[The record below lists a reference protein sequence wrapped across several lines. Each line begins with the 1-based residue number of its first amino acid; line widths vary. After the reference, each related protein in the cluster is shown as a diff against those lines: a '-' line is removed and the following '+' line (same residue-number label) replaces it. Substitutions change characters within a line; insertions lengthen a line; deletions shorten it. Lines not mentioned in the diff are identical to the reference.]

1 MKTLFS
7 TITLFAFATLALA
20 QETIPASGY
29 AVAKAFSVTRPLRE
43 MKGVP
48 DAEINST
55 ETYKESKDRKH
66 RKAQHFEFTGENG
79 SPFSNDESSIQRE
92 MGAQKGTQLR
102 VNIAGQSAGGSRP
115 FDPSGAVGPNHYV
128 QMINATTFRVYN
140 KSTGSPMGSA
150 QSLGALWNPDT
161 QNNGD
166 PIVLYDKAA
175 DRWFLAQFGSFFNN
189 EIYIAIS
196 TTGDPLGSY
205 YTYTFESPAFPDYL
219 KFSVWQDGYYM
230 TANTSTQRVF
240 AFERD
245 AMLAG
250 TPGARSVY
258 TSFNP
263 PDGGGFFVPLT
274 GCAADG
280 TLPPAGTP
288 CPIFSYSDNGWG
300 GGNQDRVN
308 IYKMTVNWTPTT
320 PTATIT
326 TANNVPT
333 AAFDGSYNSSWNDVS
348 QPGTTQKLD
357 GIGGVCMYRA
367 QWKTWEGYNS
377 VVLNWGVRINSS
389 QRSIKWCELR
399 QNQTTGTWSMY
410 QEGIYT
416 PDSDTRWMGS
426 IVMDD
431 NGSIGL
437 SYMKTNATNNLYP
450 GLYYTGRRSCDPLG
464 TLPITEQLVVAG
476 AGSQTG
482 TNRNGDYAH
491 GSLDPDGLSIWNTS
505 EYMGGATGGSAAR
518 TRIFSY
524 QIEPCLAAEVSIA
537 IDGNANSICAGQPVT
552 LNALPENGGD
562 TPAYNWQINGVET
575 GVDSNILVIE
585 NPQDGDVVTCTMTSS
600 DPELAGVS
608 VTSNDII
615 LDVVSSITPSVSI
628 APIQTVICEG
638 TPIQIAAAADNAGT
652 SPIYQWTVD
661 GVEVGDNNDTLTYS
675 FASEQSVVCTV
686 TSSISCASPTQVS
699 SIAFD
704 VTPQPSVTPTLVIT
718 VSQNPITVGTPVT
731 FTATATDA
739 GTNPTYQW
747 YINGIALSGA
757 TSSSYTTSTVGNNQ
771 TITCRINGQIPC
783 SAVQPVISN
792 GITMVV
798 GQPTNVNEWQA
809 DTEMLI
815 YPNPSFSEVTF
826 RSKHEGVFYIVN
838 EAGQLVRE
846 IRLNSINQNQV
857 TINDLASGVYI
868 VAGQNSFGIVKQK
881 LIIAK

>member
-1 MKTLFS
+1 MKSLYS
-7 TITLFAFATLALA
+7 TILLAAIALIATA
-20 QETIPASGY
+20 QESIPSTGY
-29 AVAKAFSVTRPLRE
+29 AVAKAFSVTRPLRD
-43 MKGVP
+43 MKGIP
-48 DAEINST
+48 DNEIRS
-55 ETYKESKDRKH
+55 EESYKESKDRKM
-66 RKAQHFEFTGENG
+66 RKAQHFEFTAEDG
-79 SPFSNDESSIQRE
+79 SIYGNDESSIQKE
-92 MGAQKGTQLR
+92 MGSQKGTQLR
-102 VNIAGQSAGGSRP
+102 VNIAGQSGGGSRP

-140 KSTGSPMGSA
+140 KATGSPMGSA

-166 PIVLYDKAA
+166 PIVMYDKAA

-230 TANTSTQRVF
+230 TANTSSQRVF

-245 AMLAG
+245 AMIAG

-258 TSFNP
+258 ASFNP

-274 GCAADG
+274 GCASDG

-308 IYKMTVNWTPTT
+308 IYKMTVNWTPAT
-320 PTATIT
+320 PTASIT
-326 TANNVPT
+326 TANNVT
-333 AAFDGSYNSSWNDVS
+333 AASFDASYNSSWNDVS

-377 VVLNWGVRINSS
+377 VVLNWAVKISTS

-399 QNQTTGTWSMY
+399 QNQSTGTWSMY

-426 IVMDD
+426 IIMDD

-491 GSLDPDGLSIWNTS
+491 GCLDTDGTTIWCTS
-505 EYMGGATGGSAAR
+505 EYMGGATGGSSAR

-524 QIEPCLAAEVSIA
+524 QIEPCLAADVSIA
-537 IDGNANSICAGQPVT
+537 IDGNTTSICEGQSIT
-552 LNALPENGGD
+552 ISATPENGGD
-562 TPAYNWQINGVET
+562 TPTYSWQINSVET
-575 GVDSNILVIE
+575 GDNSGTIVID
-585 NPQDGDVVTCTMTSS
+585 NPQNGDVVTCTMTSS
-600 DPELAGVS
+600 DPDLQGVT
-608 VTSNDII
+608 VTSNNIE
-615 LDVVSSITPSVSI
+615 LQVVSAIIPSVSI
-628 APIQTVICEG
+628 APLQTVICEG
-638 TPIQIAAAADNAGT
+638 ATVQIAALADNAGSAPT
-652 SPIYQWTVD
+652 YQWTVD
-661 GVEVGDNNDTLTYS
+661 GVEVGDGNDTLTYS
-675 FASEQSVVCTV
+675 FTSSQSVICNV
-686 TSSISCASPTQVS
+686 TSSLSCASPSQVNS
-699 SIAFD
+699 VAFV
-704 VTPQPSVTPTLVIT
+704 VTPQPSVTPTVVIT
-718 VSQNPITVGTPVT
+718 ASQNPIVVGTPVT
-731 FTATATDA
+731 FTANATDA
-739 GTNPTYQW
+739 GTSPTFQW

-757 TSSSYTTSTVGNNQ
+757 TSSTYTSSTIGNNQ
-771 TITCRINGQIPC
+771 TITCRITGQIPC
-783 SAVQPVISN
+783 SSVQTVTSN
-792 GITMVV
+792 GITMIV
-798 GQPTNVNEWQA
+798 GQPTNVNEWTA
-809 DTEMLI
+809 DSEMLI

-838 EAGQLVRE
+838 EAGQLVKE
-846 IRLNSINQNQV
+846 IRLNSINQNQA
-857 TINDLASGVYI
+857 TINDLASGVYV
-868 VAGQNSFGIVKQK
+868 VAGQNSYGIVKQK

>member
-1 MKTLFS
+1 MKTLYS
-7 TITLFAFATLALA
+7 TIILIAFSLLAAA
-20 QETIPASGY
+20 QEPIPPTGY

-48 DAEINST
+48 ESEIRNE
-55 ETYKESKDRKH
+55 ETYKESKDRKN
-66 RKAQHFEFTGENG
+66 RKAQHFEYTGADG
-79 SPFSNDESSIQRE
+79 SQYGNEESTIQRE
-92 MGAQKGTQLR
+92 MGTEKSTQLR

-115 FDPSGAVGPNHYV
+115 FDPSGAVGLNHYV

-140 KSTGSPMGSA
+140 KATGSPMGSA

-166 PIVLYDKAA
+166 PIVMYDKAA

-205 YTYTFESPAFPDYL
+205 YTYTFDSPAFPDYL
-219 KFSVWQDGYYM
+219 KFSIWQDGYYM

-245 AMLAG
+245 AMLSG

-274 GCAADG
+274 GCASDG

-308 IYKMTVNWTPTT
+308 IYKMTVNWTPAT
-320 PTATIT
+320 PTASIT
-326 TANNVPT
+326 AANNVT
-333 AAFDGSYNSSWNDVS
+333 AAAFDASYNSSWNDVS

-367 QWKTWEGYNS
+367 QWKTWDGYNS
-377 VVLNWGVRINSS
+377 VVLNWAVKISAS

-399 QNQTTGTWSMY
+399 QDQSSGTWSMY

-426 IVMDD
+426 IIMDD

-437 SYMKTNATNNLYP
+437 SYLKTNATNNLYP

-476 AGSQTG
+476 AGSQSG

-491 GSLDPDGLSIWNTS
+491 GTLDPDGTTIWCTS
-505 EYMGGATGGSAAR
+505 EYMGGATGGSSAR

-524 QIEPCLAAEVSIA
+524 QIEPCLAAAVAIE
-537 IDGNANSICAGQPVT
+537 IDGNATSICAGQPIT
-552 LNALPENGGD
+552 ISAIPENGGD
-562 TPAYNWQINGVET
+562 TPTYNWQINGIEA
-575 GVDSNILVIE
+575 GSNAGELVID

-600 DPELAGVS
+600 DPDLQGVS
-608 VTSNDII
+608 VTSNNVV
-615 LDVVSSITPSVSI
+615 LDVVNSI
-628 APIQTVICEG
+628 APSISIAPVQAVICEG
-638 TPIQIAAAADNAGT
+638 STVQIAAIAENAGP

-661 GVEVGDNNDTLTYS
+661 GVAVGDNNDTLSYS
-675 FASEQSVVCTV
+675 FASAQSVVCNV
-686 TSSISCASPTQVS
+686 TSSLSCASPTQLS

-704 VTPQPSVTPTLVIT
+704 VTPQSSVTPTLVIT
-718 VSQNPITVGTPVT
+718 ASQNPIADDTPVT

-739 GTNPTYQW
+739 GPNPTFQW

-757 TSSSYTTSTVGNNQ
+757 TSSTYTSSTIGNNQ
-771 TITCRINGQIPC
+771 TITCRITGQIPC
-783 SAVQPVISN
+783 SSVQTVTSN
-792 GITMVV
+792 GITMVI
-798 GQPTNVNEWQA
+798 TNVNELSA
-809 DTEMLI
+809 DSEMLI
-815 YPNPSFSEVTF
+815 YPNPSSSEVTF
-826 RSKHEGVFYIVN
+826 SSKHDLVFYIVN
-838 EAGQLVRE
+838 EAGQLVKE
-846 IRLNSINQNQV
+846 IRLNSANQNAV

-868 VAGQNSFGIVKQK
+868 VAGQNSYGIVKQK

>member
-1 MKTLFS
+1 MKSLYS
-7 TITLFAFATLALA
+7 TIFLAVSTLLVSA
-20 QETIPASGY
+20 QESIPASGY
-29 AVAKAFSVTRPLRE
+29 AVAKAFSVTRPLRD

-48 DAEINST
+48 DNEIESK
-55 ETYKESKDRKH
+55 EVYKESKDRKM
-66 RKAQHFEFTGENG
+66 RKAQHFEFTGADG
-79 SPFSNDESSIQRE
+79 SIYGNEETTVQKE
-92 MGAQKGTQLR
+92 MGTEKGTQLR
-102 VNIAGQSAGGSRP
+102 VNINGQSAGGSRP

-140 KSTGSPMGSA
+140 KSTGSAMGSA

-219 KFSVWQDGYYM
+219 KFSIWQDGYYM

-245 AMLAG
+245 AMLSG

-258 TSFNP
+258 ASFNP

-280 TLPPAGTP
+280 ALPPAGTP

-308 IYKMTVNWTPTT
+308 IYKMTVNWTPAT
-320 PTATIT
+320 PTASIT
-326 TANNVPT
+326 AANNVPT
-333 AAFDGSYNSSWNDVS
+333 AAFDASYNSSWNDVS

-377 VVLNWGVRINSS
+377 VVLNWAVKISTS

-399 QNQTTGTWSMY
+399 QNQSTGTWSMY

-416 PDSDTRWMGS
+416 PDTDTRWMGA
-426 IVMDD
+426 IIMDD

-437 SYMKTNATNNLYP
+437 SYMKTNANNNVFP
-450 GLYYTGRRSCDPLG
+450 GLYYAGRRSCDPLG

-491 GSLDPDGLSIWNTS
+491 GSLDPDGTTIWCTS
-505 EYMGGATGGSAAR
+505 EYMGGATGGSSAR

-524 QIEPCLAAEVSIA
+524 QIEPCLAAAVEIEV
-537 IDGNANSICAGQPVT
+537 DGTGNSICVGQPVT
-552 LNALPENGGD
+552 INAIPENGGD
-562 TPAYNWQINGVET
+562 TPTYSWQINGVEADNNA
-575 GVDSNILVIE
+575 GSIVID
-585 NPQDGDVVTCTMTSS
+585 NPQDGDVVTCTMTSN
-600 DPELAGVS
+600 DPELLGVI
-608 VTSNDII
+608 VTSNTVV
-615 LDVVSSITPSVSI
+615 LDVVSSITPSISI
-628 APIQTVICEG
+628 SPVQTVICEG
-638 TPIQIAAAADNAGT
+638 STVQFAAMAENVGP
-652 SPIYQWTVD
+652 SPIYQWIVD
-661 GVEVGDNNDTLTYS
+661 GVEVGDGTDTLSYS
-675 FASEQSVVCTV
+675 FSSSQSVICNV
-686 TSSISCASPTQVS
+686 TSSLSCASPSQVNS
-699 SIAFD
+699 VAFD
-704 VTPQPSVTPTLVIT
+704 VTPQPSVTPTVVISA
-718 VSQNPITVGTPVT
+718 SQNPIVVGTPVT

-739 GTNPTYQW
+739 GPSPTFQW

-757 TSSSYTTSTVGNNQ
+757 TSSTYTSSTIGNNQ
-771 TITCRINGQIPC
+771 TITCRITGQIPC
-783 SAVQPVISN
+783 SSIQTVTSN

-798 GQPTNVNEWQA
+798 GQPTNVNEWSA
-809 DTEMLI
+809 DSEMLI

-826 RSKHEGVFYIVN
+826 RSKHEGIFYIVN
-838 EAGQLVRE
+838 EAGQLVKE
-846 IRLNSINQNQV
+846 IRLNNVNQNQV
-857 TINDLASGVYI
+857 TINELASGVYI

-881 LIIAK
+881 LIIAR